1 MLLSTVEEGDV
12 MDFRITILLAVLC
25 SSCAVANP
33 KYEYINEVKYA
44 VSYCLSKTY
53 KGSSFSSD
61 AAHISG
67 AYLQKGGY
75 GLDMYESVRD
85 FVDSYLQKKYMSK
98 HGKNLEIMQCIDL
111 SASSELMDLIQE
123 VAGH

>member
-1 MLLSTVEEGDV
+1 
-12 MDFRITILLAVLC
+12 
-25 SSCAVANP
+25 
-33 KYEYINEVKYA
+33 
-44 VSYCLSKTY
+44 
-53 KGSSFSSD
+53 
-61 AAHISG
+61 
-67 AYLQKGGY
+67 
-75 GLDMYESVRD
+75 MYESVRD